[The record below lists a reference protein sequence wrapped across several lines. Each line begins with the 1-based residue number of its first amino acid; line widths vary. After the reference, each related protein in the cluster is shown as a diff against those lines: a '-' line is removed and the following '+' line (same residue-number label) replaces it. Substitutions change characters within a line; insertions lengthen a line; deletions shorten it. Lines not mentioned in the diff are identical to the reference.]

1 MKRLISGLFF
11 IVCLISLSC
20 NKDAK
25 KEQVVM
31 TEAPQVM
38 EDSEVVPAE
47 IPVEELSMDGLVGK
61 WLLLDSEGEVDP
73 SGDFLLI
80 AKEGDEYKGVFVYQG
95 FTRNCTLITESGDY
109 FAVSEQGERYKINR
123 IRSSYEKEHNGIG
136 LDLIVGSGFDDI
148 GVGYFQR
155 EDVLKR
161 LEE

>member
-95 FTRNCTLITESGDY
+95 VTRKCTLTVDGQDY
-109 FAVSEQGERYKINR
+109 FVVSENGERYKIGR
-123 IRSSYEKEHNGIG
+123 TESTRGKTHNGIW
-136 LDLIVGSGFDDI
+136 LALDDI
-148 GVGYFQR
+148 DFGNFQR
-155 EDVLKR
+155 EDVLMR